1 MSDLETKREKKLR
14 KVKRK
19 KRKIEKIKEK
29 IKAKQME
36 QKKVSLTPSTS
47 CCFALTGAVD
57 PLQVEGTKSKSAKM
71 KKDGKGKKEKAKV

>member
-14 KVKRK
+14 KVEKK

-36 QKKVSLTPSTS
+36 QKKVSLTPSSS
-47 CCFALTGAVD
+47 CCFAR
-57 PLQVEGTKSKSAKM
+57 
-71 KKDGKGKKEKAKV
+71 